1 VRWTGR
7 LRATVTDTYTITFVS
22 DDGVRLYFNGDTN
35 SAAINDWN
43 NHLPK
48 TDSFQVALN
57 AGQSYSIVIEYYQRG
72 GGAVAQL
79 YWAIGGGD
87 RVIVPS
93 SQLYAQWASESV
105 FVLEREGAVSYL
117 THSISAC

>member
-1 VRWTGR
+1 VDATVNFDWSNAPPDPSLPNANYSVRWTGR

-35 SAAINDWN
+35 TPAINDWN
-43 NHLPK
+43 DHPPK

-57 AGQSYSIVIEYYQRG
+57 AGQFYPIIIEFYQHG

-79 YWAIGGGD
+79 SWAIGGGN
-87 RVIVPS
+87 RIIVPS
-93 SQLYAQWASESV
+93 SQLYAQ
-105 FVLEREGAVSYL
+105 
-117 THSISAC
+117 